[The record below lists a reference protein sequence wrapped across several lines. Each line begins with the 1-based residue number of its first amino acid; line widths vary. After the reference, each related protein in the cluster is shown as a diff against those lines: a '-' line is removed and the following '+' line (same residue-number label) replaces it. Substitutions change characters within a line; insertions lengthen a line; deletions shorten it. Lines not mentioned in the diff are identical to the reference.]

1 MNAVN
6 KYDHDTIK
14 RFRNNIIDI
23 KDCCTNEIKRI
34 IINDNEDD
42 NYYKKNILGTINL
55 IIAKYVNFYNYFIL
69 LEIDYLKEYWK
80 IEEARISKNII
91 AEESFYLKNELS
103 VIFSFAMELNDDNE
117 DNNKICLVSNL
128 AISIQ
133 CYVFGSD
140 NEILSKCMFFLFQSS
155 RFFENSNIPKR
166 FVNIISCFHNL
177 TNITDKFQLK
187 FDEEMNNKED
197 FINYPFDYIEEESV
211 VFLK

>member
-69 LEIDYLKEYWK
+69 LDIDYLKEYWK
-80 IEEARISKNII
+80 IEEVRISKSII
-91 AEESFYLKNELS
+91 AEESFYL
-103 VIFSFAMELNDDNE
+103 
-117 DNNKICLVSNL
+117 
-128 AISIQ
+128 
-133 CYVFGSD
+133 
-140 NEILSKCMFFLFQSS
+140 
-155 RFFENSNIPKR
+155 
-166 FVNIISCFHNL
+166 
-177 TNITDKFQLK
+177 
-187 FDEEMNNKED
+187 
-197 FINYPFDYIEEESV
+197 IEQ
-211 VFLK
+211 K